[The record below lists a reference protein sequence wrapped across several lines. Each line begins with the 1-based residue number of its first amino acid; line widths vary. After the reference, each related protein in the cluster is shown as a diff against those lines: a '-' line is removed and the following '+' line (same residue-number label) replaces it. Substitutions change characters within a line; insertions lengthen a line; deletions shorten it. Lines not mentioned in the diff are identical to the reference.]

1 MKYSALG
8 MFAIASCLVL
18 SWGIRDRAISKE
30 AGEAIVRSPF
40 FAHSLIPSC
49 KPQPNVD
56 LPSRPRRQNTCPT
69 AQSRSCPA
77 DVETLTAR
85 MLRDLPSYANR
96 VIQRSRRV
104 DKATTYFPLYVILAG
119 RPEFAPLSIGS
130 GQYNS
135 PEGSPAVEQPTQVF
149 ITTLERQ
156 YSDGKVVEFQNY
168 HWLFL
173 TYTQGSWWLALM
185 YSRLGFYPEVGP
197 PAPPRESSNGI
208 IGQAVRLWLRDCRAG
223 AVRS

>member
-8 MFAIASCLVL
+8 MFAIASYLVL
-18 SWGIRDRAISKE
+18 GWEMGSQAIAQE
-30 AGEAIVRSPF
+30 GAI
-40 FAHSLIPSC
+40 ALTLIPSC
-49 KPQPNVD
+49 NPQPNVGQT
-56 LPSRPRRQNTCPT
+56 SRPRRQDACTRV
-69 AQSRSCPA
+69 QSRTCPA

-104 DKATTYFPLYVILAG
+104 DRGTTYFPLYVILAG

-130 GQYNS
+130 GQYNL

-173 TYTQGSWWLALM
+173 TYTQGSWWLALI

-208 IGQAVRLWLRDCRAG
+208 IGQAIRLWLRDCRAG
-223 AVRS
+223 AVRSL